1 MISETKYSHRRVSHA
16 NYDRAIAE
24 LIPHRTNTVSLFHF
38 QTLRSS
44 CIKPFARNSNGKV
57 VTKAGKEY
65 FQHAGGLQVR
75 FHELR
80 DLAQNQLRRRLV
92 ESENGEDGGLM
103 GRFVYWVTG
112 VKAE

>member
-1 MISETKYSHRRVSHA
+1 M
-16 NYDRAIAE
+16 
-24 LIPHRTNTVSLFHF
+24 
-38 QTLRSS
+38 
-44 CIKPFARNSNGKV
+44 
-57 VTKAGKEY
+57 TKAGKEY

-80 DLAQNQLRRRLV
+80 DLAQNQLRRRLA

-112 VKAE
+112 VKADQNLTSEQKLHPVLQDRQLLKQLKMQLKLFEICLRIFE